1 MAWWEQAQVVVEV
14 IRDCLL
20 IAAVVFGVPIG
31 LRRWILAERH
41 DVREEEKHRLERE
54 TQRNERFAQ
63 ARDRVLDADG
73 NDSFRAAARV
83 HAMHDMVRIAR
94 EDQSGTLL
102 VHAKDVTG
110 RFRAREG
117 ALEEKGFMPGDRNYE
132 WVLEQAVRDGESSED
147 LEWLADKYY
156 KELDGVITTR
166 ETRMAEAQARREA
179 QRTTAREN
187 EHG

>member
-1 MAWWEQAQVVVEV
+1 MTWWGQAQVVVEV
-14 IRDCLL
+14 VRDCLL
-20 IAAVVFGVPIG
+20 IGAVVFGVPIG
-31 LRRWILAERH
+31 VRRWILAERH
-41 DVREEEKHRLERE
+41 DAREGEKHRLEQE
-54 TQRNERFAQ
+54 MQRNERFAQ

-94 EDQSGTLL
+94 EDQSGALL

-117 ALEEKGFMPGDRNYE
+117 ALEEKGYRPEDRNYE
-132 WVLEQAVRDGESSED
+132 WVLEQAIRDGESSED
-147 LEWLADKYY
+147 LEWLADRYY
-156 KELDGVITTR
+156 KELEGVTTTR
-166 ETRMAEAQARREA
+166 EARMAEAQARREA
-179 QRTTAREN
+179 QRTTARES